1 MHHPCWHGGATTS
14 FATVT
19 ISVLIAE
26 DHPVVRKGLRATLT
40 GEPDLAVVAEA
51 RDGAEAIALYREH
64 RPTVVLMDL
73 RMPGMTG
80 IEATRAIT
88 AEDSRARIVVLT
100 TYQGDADIYGALEAG
115 ACGYLIKDMPTEDIV
130 GAIRAAAAGQRVLPN
145 DVARRLA
152 EYTPRHDLTEREH
165 EVLRL
170 LAKGLRNRDIAVAI
184 GRTEGTVKIHVMNLM
199 RKLDVVDRTEAVTV
213 ALQRGIIHLD
223 D

>member
-1 MHHPCWHGGATTS
+1 MHHPCWYGGATTS

-26 DHPVVRKGLRATLT
+26 DHPVVRKGLRAALT

-51 RDGAEAIALYREH
+51 RDGAEALALYREH

-88 AEDSRARIVVLT
+88 AEDPRARIVVLT

>member
-1 MHHPCWHGGATTS
+1 M
-14 FATVT
+14 T
-19 ISVLIAE
+19 IRVLIAE
-26 DHPVVRKGLRATLT
+26 DHPVVRKGLRAMLT

-51 RDGAEAIALYREH
+51 GDGAAALALYLEH

-80 IEATRAIT
+80 LEATRAII
-88 AEDSRARIVVLT
+88 AEDPGARIVVLT

-115 ACGYLIKDMPTEDIV
+115 ACGYLIKDTPSEDIV
-130 GAIRAAAAGQRVLPN
+130 GAVRAAAAGQRVLPN
-145 DVARRLA
+145 EVAQRLA
-152 EYTPRHDLTEREH
+152 EYTPRQDLTAREH

-170 LAKGLRNRDIAVAI
+170 MAKGLRNRDIAVAI

>member
-1 MHHPCWHGGATTS
+1 MHHPCWSGGATTS

-26 DHPVVRKGLRATLT
+26 DHPVVRKGLRATLAD
-40 GEPDLAVVAEA
+40 EPDLAVVAEA

-115 ACGYLIKDMPTEDIV
+115 ACGYLIKDMPSEDIV
-130 GAIRAAAAGQRVLPN
+130 SAIRTAAAGQRVLPN

>member
-1 MHHPCWHGGATTS
+1 
-14 FATVT
+14 VT
-19 ISVLIAE
+19 IRVLIAE

-40 GEPDLAVVAEA
+40 DEADLAVVAEA

-88 AEDSRARIVVLT
+88 AEDSRARIVILT

-115 ACGYLIKDMPTEDIV
+115 ACGYLIKDMPSEDIV
-130 GAIRAAAAGQRVLPN
+130 GAIRAAAAGQRVMPN
-145 DVARRLA
+145 HLARRLA
-152 EYTPRHDLTEREH
+152 EYTPPQDLTQREH

-170 LAKGLRNRDIAVAI
+170 LAKGLRNRDIAIAI

>member
-1 MHHPCWHGGATTS
+1 MLARRCNDQ
-14 FATVT
+14 FRTVT

-26 DHPVVRKGLRATLT
+26 DHPVVRSGLRATLT

>member
-1 MHHPCWHGGATTS
+1 MS
-14 FATVT
+14 
-19 ISVLIAE
+19 IRVLIAE
-26 DHPVVRKGLRATLT
+26 DHPVMRTGLRATLI
-40 GEPDLAVVAEA
+40 GEPDLAVVGEA
-51 RDGAEAIALYREH
+51 RDGAEALALYREH

-80 IEATRAIT
+80 IEATRAIV

-100 TYQGDADIYGALEAG
+100 TYQGDTDIYGALEAG
-115 ACGYLIKDMPTEDIV
+115 ACGYLIKDTSTEDIV

-152 EYTPRHDLTEREH
+152 EYTPRQDLTAREH

-170 LAKGLRNRDIAVAI
+170 MAKGLRNRDIAVAI